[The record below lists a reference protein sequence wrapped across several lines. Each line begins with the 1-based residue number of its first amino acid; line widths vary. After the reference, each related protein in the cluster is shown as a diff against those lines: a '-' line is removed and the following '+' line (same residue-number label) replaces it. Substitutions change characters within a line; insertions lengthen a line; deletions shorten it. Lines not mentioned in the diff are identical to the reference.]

1 MSLRKFICVDCEKTF
16 ESVGM
21 PIYCYKCHFNNYN
34 PKTGKYD
41 LKKESEYYQK
51 LIRQKNPLGVKC

>member
-1 MSLRKFICVDCEKTF
+1 MSLRKFICVDCEITF

-21 PIYCYKCHFNNYN
+21 PLYCMKCHFNNYN

-41 LKKESEYYQK
+41 LEKESKYYQK

>member
-21 PIYCYKCHFNNYN
+21 PIYCIPCHVKNYN

-41 LKKESEYYQK
+41 LEKESKYYQK
-51 LIRQKNPLGVKC
+51 LIKQKNPLGVKC